1 MSIAA
6 TIGAVGAIAGGTIG
20 AVGASKAAGAQA
32 DAAKSA
38 AQLQHEDQLAS
49 LTEQQRQFNTTQ
61 ANAAPFLK
69 AGTSAI
75 NTLSPLLSTPGQGL
89 LTPFTGTFSA
99 PTGAQAAA
107 TPGYQFIAGAG
118 SGAIQNSAAASGNLL
133 STGTMKTLD
142 QFNQGLAST
151 TYSDTYNRAFNEY
164 LQQYNQFQNNQTNE
178 FNRLASVSG
187 LGQTTATT
195 LGNQG
200 QAAANNVTNI
210 NATAGGQIGNSLL
223 YGGAANASGYAGI
236 SNALTSSI
244 GNVNQYLL
252 LKSMFGSGGGGG
264 GGGNGL
270 AMPGS
275 VPGAGTFGEGAT
287 IIPG

>member
-1 MSIAA
+1 MPPLAIMGGLALGGSI
-6 TIGAVGAIAGGTIG
+6 IGAVGAG
-20 AVGASKAAGAQA
+20 KAAGAQS
-32 DAAKSA
+32 DAAKAA
-38 AQLQHEDQLAS
+38 AQLQHQDQQAS
-49 LTEQQRQFNTTQ
+49 LAEQQRQFNITQ
-61 ANAAPFLK
+61 TNAAPFLK
-69 AGTSAI
+69 AGTSGI
-75 NTLSPLLSTPGQGL
+75 NTLADLLKTPGQGL

-187 LGQTTATT
+187 LGQNTATT

-200 QAAANNVTNI
+200 QAAASNIANI
-210 NATAGGQIGNSLL
+210 NMTGGAQQGANLNLAGG
-223 YGGAANASGYAGI
+223 ANASGYAGI
-236 SNALTSSI
+236 ANAL
-244 GNVNQYLL
+244 
-252 LKSMFGSGGGGG
+252 GGGFSNISQLLMLKQAGLLGG
-264 GGGNGL
+264 STGGGNQ
-270 AMPGS
+270 
-275 VPGAGTFGEGAT
+275 VPFS
-287 IIPG
+287 IPGDTTGQSIINSAVGVPT